1 MIGKDP
7 RTRKEPEFIKNY
19 IFFKD
24 ETYRYNLLNTAKK
37 IFKNASPELQKEINE
52 KMLEKTIFRLIPHL

>member
-1 MIGKDP
+1 MIGKESRSRQDP
-7 RTRKEPEFIKNY
+7 EIIKNY

-24 ETYRYNLLNTAKK
+24 ELYRYNLLNTAKK